1 MEISYSN
8 LIISMLFNMIDSV
21 PECGIWREGKFVGCA
36 DVILNFRKLQISSNG
51 NKNPDRNDRGYCLLC
66 KSLQMVAY
74 RVQMCQNIGNFLKV
88 GCNNFNR
95 LHPFFKSQI

>member
-1 MEISYSN
+1 MHITSGKAINFGLPKSVGC
-8 LIISMLFNMIDSV
+8 V

-66 KSLQMVAY
+66 KSLQMGAY
-74 RVQMCQNIGNFLKV
+74 RVQNSPKFAQ
-88 GCNNFNR
+88 
-95 LHPFFKSQI
+95 P